1 MRVGAQRCKTLLPVT
16 TESQG
21 GSEGGAGGGGVGV
34 WGGCYVLA
42 RGDRIAFRL
51 PWINL
56 LAGEL

>member
-1 MRVGAQRCKTLLPVT
+1 MRVGAQRCKTLFLVT

-21 GSEGGAGGGGVGV
+21 GSEGGGLG
-34 WGGCYVLA
+34 GGCYVLA
-42 RGDRIAFRL
+42 RGARIAFRL

>member
-1 MRVGAQRCKTLLPVT
+1 MRVGAQRCKTLFLVT

-21 GSEGGAGGGGVGV
+21 GSEGGGLGGGG
-34 WGGCYVLA
+34 GGCYVLA
-42 RGDRIAFRL
+42 RGARIAFRL